1 MSLLLTL
8 NLCQVGGLY
17 FSRDNLKEL
26 SRSLGINRQLM
37 PVRKIYQV
45 QIILKDKSTSNNDLF
60 PGWPRLCRL
69 HEELERDPGRSDN
82 ALLSWQSCGLPR

>member
-1 MSLLLTL
+1 MILLLTL

-37 PVRKIYQV
+37 PVRNNV
-45 QIILKDKSTSNNDLF
+45 VLDQIILKYESSSNND
-60 PGWPRLCRL
+60 
-69 HEELERDPGRSDN
+69 
-82 ALLSWQSCGLPR
+82 

>member
-1 MSLLLTL
+1 MDRFRCDIVNLKLNFELRMILLLTL

-37 PVRKIYQV
+37 PVRKLFKA
-45 QIILKDKSTSNNDLF
+45 QIIL
-60 PGWPRLCRL
+60 
-69 HEELERDPGRSDN
+69 
-82 ALLSWQSCGLPR
+82 

>member
-1 MSLLLTL
+1 MILLLTL

-37 PVRKIYQV
+37 PVRKIFKV
-45 QIILKDKSTSNNDLF
+45 QITLKYKSSSINV
-60 PGWPRLCRL
+60 
-69 HEELERDPGRSDN
+69 
-82 ALLSWQSCGLPR
+82 

>member
-1 MSLLLTL
+1 MDRSRCDNVNLKLNFELGMILLLTL

-37 PVRKIYQV
+37 PVRKLFQV
-45 QIILKDKSTSNNDLF
+45 QIILKYKSTSNND
-60 PGWPRLCRL
+60 
-69 HEELERDPGRSDN
+69 
-82 ALLSWQSCGLPR
+82 